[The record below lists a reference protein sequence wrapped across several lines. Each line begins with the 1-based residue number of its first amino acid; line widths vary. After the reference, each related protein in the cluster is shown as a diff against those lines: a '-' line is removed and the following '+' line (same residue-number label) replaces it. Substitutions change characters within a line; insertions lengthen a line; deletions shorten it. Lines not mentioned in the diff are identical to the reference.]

1 MGHLLWWRGF
11 GLGAG
16 FPNPRCAIQE
26 NRKRGR
32 WTGWMR
38 HFSHDSHRG
47 AERACA
53 KRVGFVESRSGAA
66 VGKGFEWARL
76 PQVTIGEEILRAAPM
91 TMQRREFEHD
101 GMTLFYL
108 DSGRNKDGD
117 GKRADHASCTP
128 GGGARS
134 PCWQRTSGRSLALTV
149 QS

>member
-1 MGHLLWWRGF
+1 
-11 GLGAG
+11 
-16 FPNPRCAIQE
+16 
-26 NRKRGR
+26 
-32 WTGWMR
+32 
-38 HFSHDSHRG
+38 
-47 AERACA
+47 
-53 KRVGFVESRSGAA
+53 
-66 VGKGFEWARL
+66 
-76 PQVTIGEEILRAAPM
+76 M